1 VTSTLRLHLTLLLAA
16 PLTLAPALAQDATHV
31 AAASMA
37 AKVAQ
42 IQEAGVKPRPPGA
55 KPLRTVFTDRE
66 VNAYLQIEG
75 PHVLPKGIAEPRIAT
90 GAGGKVTARAI
101 VDLDAVRLSQS
112 RGLLDPLSFVTGTL
126 EVVATGTLVAANGSG
141 TGHLESATV
150 GGIPVPKR
158 VVDELLR
165 FYTRTPDRPQGFG
178 IDSQFELPA
187 MIQSVAIDA
196 GHVTVTQ

>member
-1 VTSTLRLHLTLLLAA
+1 MLV
-16 PLTLAPALAQDATHV
+16 LAPALAQDATHV

-42 IQEAGVKPRPPGA
+42 IQEAGAKPRPPNA
-55 KPLRTVFTDRE
+55 KPLRTAFTGRE
-66 VNAYLQIEG
+66 VNAYLQIDG
-75 PHVLPKGIAEPRIAT
+75 PSFLPKGITEPRIAS

-101 VDLDAVRLSQS
+101 VDLDAVRLSQP

-126 EVVATGTLVAANGSG
+126 EVVASGVVTTANGSG
-141 TGHLESATV
+141 TGRLESATV

-165 FYTRTPDRPQGFG
+165 FYTRTPERPQGFG
-178 IDSQFELPA
+178 LDSRFDLPA
-187 MIQSVAIDA
+187 RIRDVVIDA
-196 GHVTVTQ
+196 GRVTVTQ